1 MREVT
6 FQLVDRALVERIES
20 LARQRQWSVSDV
32 LLQALRDGLGIS
44 AAQNFSESRR
54 EPRLLATL
62 DGQWDSN
69 EKGVFEEALRALS
82 RTQPTQ
88 LAPESIRADEPEPGA
103 E

>member
-1 MREVT
+1 MPEVT
-6 FQLVDRALVERIES
+6 FQLLDRALVERIES
-20 LARQRQWSVSDV
+20 LARQRQWSVNDV
-32 LLQALRDGLGIS
+32 LLHALRDGLGIS

-62 DGQWDSN
+62 DGQWNSN
-69 EKGVFEEALRALS
+69 EKGVFEEALHALS

-88 LAPESIRADEPEPGA
+88 LAPESIRADELAPGA